1 MNAGIKTI
9 EIVISPTGQ
18 STVTTKGFTGSSCRE
33 ASRIIEQ
40 ALGKKTEETL
50 TPEFYATTTQP
61 VQQTAGR

>member
-1 MNAGIKTI
+1 MKTI

-40 ALGKKTEETL
+40 ALGQKTQEKL
-50 TPEFYATTTQP
+50 TAEFYATTSQP
-61 VQQTAGR
+61 VQQKAGQ